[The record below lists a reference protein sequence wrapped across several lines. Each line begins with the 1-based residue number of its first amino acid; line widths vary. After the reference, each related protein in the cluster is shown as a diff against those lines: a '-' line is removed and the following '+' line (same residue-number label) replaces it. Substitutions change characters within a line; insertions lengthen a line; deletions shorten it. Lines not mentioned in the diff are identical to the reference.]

1 MSEIYLIGTRHEE
14 LGRCTSQ
21 ALSSILEQ
29 LKPEV
34 IFEELPSTKFEDYYT
49 LYTVYTLE
57 SLAVRT
63 YTSNN
68 PTVKQLL
75 VDSLDIPTESFFKD
89 YEELIRR
96 VEGGVNNASFN
107 FRNFSD
113 RNRLYI
119 FDYGFNY
126 LNSKAAITIQD
137 EMNEAIVEALSLMN
151 NEKLILTWEEW
162 NRINRLR
169 EQTMIQN
176 IYEYS
181 STNSFNRGVFLI
193 GSAHRKPII
202 EHISSL
208 HEESTNTLNWIFNL
222 FGE

>member
-49 LYTVYTLE
+49 LYTVYMLE
-57 SLAVRT
+57 SLAARN

-113 RNRLYI
+113 SNRSYI

-137 EMNEAIVEALSLMN
+137 EMNEAIGEALSLMN

-181 STNSFNRGVFLI
+181 LRTSFNKAVFLI

-202 EHISSL
+202 EHISSH
-208 HEESTNTLNWIFNL
+208 HEQPTNRLKWIFNL

>member
-1 MSEIYLIGTRHEE
+1 MSEIYLIGTRHAE

-63 YTSNN
+63 YTNNN

-113 RNRLYI
+113 RNRSYI

-126 LNSKAAITIQD
+126 LNSKRAISIQE
-137 EMNEAIVEALSLMN
+137 EMNEAIREALSLMN
-151 NEKLILTWEEW
+151 NEKLTLTWEEW

-193 GSAHRKPII
+193 GSAHCKPII